1 VNFITCGGTLDST
14 MLESHLLLALDDEV
28 CGMMLRMAEGIA
40 VTDDTIAM
48 DVIRQVNFAGNYLVE
63 QHTRRRFRQEHYI
76 PQLLVREGYQAWEKE
91 GSKTVLDRAR
101 ERVREILDAHQPR
114 ELDPAMEKELNQYLE
129 KTRARSIEDYMV
141 YEDDSRQDF
150 SAL

>member
-1 VNFITCGGTLDST
+1 

-28 CGMMLRMAEGIA
+28 CGMILRMAKGIA

-48 DVIRQVNFAGNYLVE
+48 DVIRQVNFSGNYLVE

-76 PQLLVREGYQAWEKE
+76 PELLVREGYQAWES
-91 GSKTVLDRAR
+91 GGRQTVLDRAR
-101 ERVREILDAHQPR
+101 ERVRAILDAHHPR

-129 KTRARSIEDYMV
+129 RTRARSIEDYMV
-141 YEDDSRQDF
+141 YEDETRQDF
-150 SAL
+150 GAL